1 MSSVVVVLCT
11 LPNPQTAEEI
21 ARALVGEEL
30 AACVNIVPGL
40 RSIYR
45 WQGQVQDEPE
55 VLAIIKTTDTAFA
68 ALEARLA
75 ELHPYECPEILAL
88 PVNSGHAPYIDW
100 VLGNVSS
107 GTK

>member
-1 MSSVVVVLCT
+1 MVVLCT
-11 LPNPQTAEEI
+11 LPNSETAAEV
-21 ARALVGEEL
+21 ARTLVGEQL

-55 VLAIIKTTDTAFA
+55 ILAIIKTSEEAFPR
-68 ALEARLA
+68 LEARLA
-75 ELHPYECPEILAL
+75 ELHPYDCPEILAL

-107 GTK
+107 ASK